1 MNLHLENTV
10 MAVAC
15 VGARVS
21 GLLVFSPVLGSN
33 SISPRLKVGLVIL
46 LVALLYPVCGPHGL
60 SLNVSELAAVML
72 TELLAGL
79 LMGIAVQI
87 VFEAAQLA
95 GQIIGMQ
102 VGFSLV
108 NILDPNTQVETPV
121 ISVFTQML
129 VTLIFF
135 QMNIHHWLLRGLANS
150 FAYLP
155 VGGFAVTE
163 GLAQKLLHVFGAMWL
178 AGVQIAAPVLI
189 ATLLT
194 DLMLGFLG
202 KASPQLPVLFLGL
215 SIKSMVGLSVL
226 AMSLKY
232 WPGIFEQY
240 FSNSIRSAEG
250 LLHLAR

>member
-135 QMNIHHWLLRGLANS
+135 QMNIHHWLLRRISQQLRISACGRFRGHRRACAKTIACVRSNV
-150 FAYLP
+150 
-155 VGGFAVTE
+155 VGGGADCSAGADCDAVDGPDAGVSRQSFSTTTCVVSRTVN
-163 GLAQKLLHVFGAMWL
+163 QKHGWPFGVGHVTQIL
-178 AGVQIAAPVLI
+178 AGNFRA
-189 ATLLT
+189 
-194 DLMLGFLG
+194 
-202 KASPQLPVLFLGL
+202 
-215 SIKSMVGLSVL
+215 
-226 AMSLKY
+226 
-232 WPGIFEQY
+232 IFQ
-240 FSNSIRSAEG
+240 
-250 LLHLAR
+250 